1 MDPIDLEEMIRN
13 DKKDI
18 VCRLGTVLT
27 LKNSSFPYPPGRDFD
42 IILSDIENIRVESI
56 CTRRDTGVEGGR
68 SHYIEKITFQKPG
81 QYKIKIKELGSG
93 KNEGGYKFYFVD
105 VIVV

>member
-18 VCRLGTVLT
+18 VCGIDTVLT
-27 LKNSSFPYPPGRDFD
+27 LENSFFPYPPGSDFE
-42 IILSDIENIRVESI
+42 IILSDTENIKMETV
-56 CTRRDTGVEGGR
+56 CTREAKGEGGR
-68 SHYIEKITFQKPG
+68 SRYLDKITFQKPG
-81 QYKIKIKELGSG
+81 QYKIKIKEN
-93 KNEGGYKFYFVD
+93 NEDGYKFYFVD